1 LSGVKAAL
9 GLLACLVALT
19 AVVAAGWTAPLDQA
33 TAVAAAV
40 HRTAF
45 QSAVAINVTALGSA
59 PVIVI
64 VAVIAAAYAVAAG
77 RPRVVVAL
85 AWTPLAFLLDSAIK
99 LLVRHPRPS
108 VAMIALPPD
117 FSFPSGHA
125 VAASALYVTLALLAA
140 GVERRAGPRR
150 LLIASGVLVA
160 LLVAW
165 SRVYLGV
172 HYLSDVVGGLLLGT
186 AGAIVAARSIADSDQ
201 VPTADY
207 IPLRA

>member
-1 LSGVKAAL
+1 MSGVKVAL

-45 QSAVAINVTALGSA
+45 QSAVAVNVTALGSA

-64 VAVIAAAYAVAAG
+64 VAVVAAAYAVAAG
-77 RPRVVVAL
+77 RPRLVVAL

-99 LLVRHPRPS
+99 LLVRHPRPT

-150 LLIASGVLVA
+150 LLIGSGVLVA
-160 LLVAW
+160 VLVAW

-172 HYLSDVVGGLLLGT
+172 HYLTDVAGGLMLGT
-186 AGAIVAARSIADSDQ
+186 AGAIVAVRAINDSDQ
-201 VPTADY
+201 VDRQA
-207 IPLRA
+207 LSHSGA

>member
-1 LSGVKAAL
+1 MKAAL
-9 GLLACLVALT
+9 GLLTCLVALT
-19 AVVAAGWTAPLDQA
+19 AIVAAGWTAPLDQA
-33 TAVAAAV
+33 TAIAAAV

-45 QSAVAINVTALGSA
+45 QSAVAVNVTALGSA

-64 VAVIAAAYAVAAG
+64 VAVVAAAYVVAAG
-77 RPRVVVAL
+77 RPRLVLAL

-99 LLVRHPRPS
+99 LLVRHPRPT

-160 LLVAW
+160 VLVAW

-172 HYLSDVVGGLLLGT
+172 HYLTDVVGGLMLGT
-186 AGAIVAARSIADSDQ
+186 AGAIVAARRVQDREQTDRQA
-201 VPTADY
+201 
-207 IPLRA
+207 LRRTDA

>member
-1 LSGVKAAL
+1 LNGVKPAL
-9 GLLACLVALT
+9 ALLACLAALT
-19 AVVAAGWTAPLDQA
+19 AVVAAGWIAPLDQA
-33 TAVAAAV
+33 IAVAAAV

-64 VAVIAAAYAVAAG
+64 VAVVAAAYAVAAG
-77 RPRVVVAL
+77 RPRVVLAL

-99 LLVRHPRPS
+99 LLVRHPRPT

-117 FSFPSGHA
+117 YSFPSGHA

-160 LLVAW
+160 VLVAW

-186 AGAIVAARSIADSDQ
+186 AGALVAVRAITDSDQ
-201 VPTADY
+201 VDRQVLSHSGA
-207 IPLRA
+207 